1 MEELKKLVQIIQ
13 KRGAS
18 DSQLLNF
25 KLKRPNKEYSLFE
38 GLASGLITNEEDAIS
53 LLYPN
58 ETSTSAFKMVKSRL
72 RKKLMNQ
79 LFFLEFQG
87 NSIKSS
93 HTLEQEC
100 LAKLYQARV
109 LVNSG
114 AYDLALPLL
123 RQVLSTAYDFDF
135 NDIASL
141 TLRSLMHA
149 YANLGERSLFY
160 KVNNQLQELVPK
172 LSADQESERL
182 FLESKVELNHSIS
195 SRKNHLVNVEVVLK
209 RLEGLWMEA
218 QSYNTF
224 DFYYLLSIW
233 AKELSGDFN
242 KIVELTNASEEL
254 LQSKKVNPERFDHRY
269 NKFIQVYAHLRAKK
283 LEEGIRLASLYE
295 SSFNPSSNN
304 WFAFMENY
312 TLLALH
318 AKQYKIAHTL
328 LHKVLTNPF
337 IKKITKMA
345 QERWSLFEAYLNL
358 VAPQEDKP
366 FKWKSLT
373 QNVPSYSKDKEG
385 FNVAIL
391 ILQVLYYVDMM
402 DTEALEYRMEA
413 LKKYAHKHFKD
424 SFSERSRIFFKLL
437 NLVVKA
443 DFDYIVAQ
451 KKGESLYHKLQNTNP
466 PGDAYAEIEIVPYE
480 HLWELIIKR
489 LQLREV

>member
-25 KLKRPNKEYSLFE
+25 KTKRPNKEWVLFD
-38 GLASGLITNEEDAIS
+38 GLANGNIQNEEDALK
-53 LLYPN
+53 LLYPEEN
-58 ETSTSAFKMVKSRL
+58 STAAFKMVKSRL

-79 LFFLEFQG
+79 LFFLDFQG
-87 NSIKSS
+87 KSIKSS

-109 LVNSG
+109 LINSG

-123 RQVLSTAYDFDF
+123 RQVLATAQKYDF

-141 TLRSLMHA
+141 ALRSFMHA
-149 YANLGERSLFY
+149 YANLGERTQFY
-160 KVNNQLQELVPK
+160 KVTEQLLNLTPK
-172 LSADQESERL
+172 LTADQESEKL
-182 FLESKVELNHSIS
+182 FLESKIELSHSVS
-195 SRKNHLVNVEVVLK
+195 ARKNHLGKVREVLDK
-209 RLEGLWMEA
+209 LETLWQES

-224 DFYYLLSIW
+224 DYYYILSIW
-233 AKELSGDFN
+233 AQELIGDFN
-242 KIVELTNASEEL
+242 KIVDITNASEEL
-254 LQSKKVNPERFDHRY
+254 LKNNKVNAERFDHRY
-269 NKFIQVYAHLRAKK
+269 NKYIQVYAHLRAKK
-283 LEEGIRLASLYE
+283 LTEGIRLASRYE
-295 SSFNPSSNN
+295 TSFNPSSNN

-318 AKQYKIAHTL
+318 AKQYEVAHGIM
-328 LHKVLTNPF
+328 HKVLTNPF
-337 IKKITKMA
+337 FKKITKMA
-345 QERWSLFEAYLNL
+345 QERWSLFEAYLHL
-358 VAPQEDKP
+358 MAPQHDVP
-366 FKWKSLT
+366 FKWQNLV

-391 ILQVLYYVDMM
+391 ILQVLYYVEML

-437 NLVVKA
+437 ALVVKA
-443 DFDYIVAQ
+443 NFDFTATQ
-451 KKGESLYHKLQNTNP
+451 KRGEALYQKLLHTNP

-480 HLWELIIKR
+480 HLWLLVLER
-489 LQLREV
+489 LQKQEA